1 MITLGAIASRFIA
14 HSTRIIVALIR
25 SLTLIFCF
33 SLMAGAA
40 VSLTFDEGQAQQR
53 KSINA
58 LTADELI
65 SLRRGVAQMKAWN
78 TAPHDSADFR
88 RSWVYWA
95 NMHSHFGQSCV
106 TNNPSNFLGMGSVQ
120 TSTASNASETA
131 TWCKCEHGTDFFL
144 TWHRMFLWYFERVL
158 QAAAGDPSLRLPFW
172 DYATDHSLPA
182 AYRDQTYVNE
192 AGQTVPNPL
201 RVDDR
206 QTRVNTGTPLATGIV
221 SAAQAMRQNTFNSF
235 SELLEA
241 TPHGTVHCAVGVA
254 NCCSGLM
261 GCIPSS
267 ALDPIFWAHHTNIDR
282 LYECWLSVNE
292 SKRLPSDP
300 AHLDTK
306 FTFVDAD
313 GSTVERRVG
322 DMLRLS
328 QLGYSYAQGGGCPAV
343 AVASAEER
351 ANMTH
356 TASASEQAFTLTGPT
371 RLERGVTTVPISV
384 PSAAREMLP
393 AQAMPSTE
401 RRIHIVIDGLKF
413 DDKMPGVLYNVY
425 LKGDG
430 DQREQIGVINFFNF
444 TAPHHDS
451 SAGRFAFDATDAI
464 QLLGIEAA
472 AKPSLVFEPTTG
484 LTNSSPEAAA
494 SLISPEANVHFDSAR
509 IVIVP

>member
-1 MITLGAIASRFIA
+1 MLSSNVIRGTEVVVKGVLVNEGTNYFTDRQLVVRGKDKSSGSIAVTSPA
-14 HSTRIIVALIR
+14 P
-25 SLTLIFCF
+25 LTTARPQNTEL
-33 SLMAGAA
+33 AP
-40 VSLTFDEGQAQQR
+40 VSLQDVLGKEVVVRGHIQQQPMTGSGLRDVLVVDEVKELAPIHAEEEQAQQR

-58 LTADELI
+58 LRANELM

-78 TAPHDSADFR
+78 SAPRDSADFR
-88 RSWVYWA
+88 RSWAYWA
-95 NMHSHFGQSCV
+95 NMHSHFGQGCI
-106 TNNPSNFLGMGSVQ
+106 TNNPSNIPGMGGVQ
-120 TSTASNASETA
+120 AFTASNTNETN

-201 RVDDR
+201 RVDAR

-235 SELLEA
+235 SGMLEE
-241 TPHGTVHCAVGVA
+241 TPHGAVHCAVGVA

-282 LYECWLSVNE
+282 LYECWLRVDE
-292 SKRLPSDP
+292 PARLPSDP

-313 GSTVERRVG
+313 GNTVQRRVG

-328 QLGYSYAQGGGCPAV
+328 QLGYSYAQGGGCPA
-343 AVASAEER
+343 APVASA
-351 ANMTH
+351 AGGGNVIP
-356 TASASEQAFTLTGPT
+356 TASASEQAFPLTGPT
-371 RLERGVTTVPISV
+371 RTRAWG
-384 PSAAREMLP
+384 
-393 AQAMPSTE
+393 
-401 RRIHIVIDGLKF
+401 
-413 DDKMPGVLYNVY
+413 DDRAY
-425 LKGDG
+425 
-430 DQREQIGVINFFNF
+430 
-444 TAPHHDS
+444 
-451 SAGRFAFDATDAI
+451 
-464 QLLGIEAA
+464 
-472 AKPSLVFEPTTG
+472 
-484 LTNSSPEAAA
+484 
-494 SLISPEANVHFDSAR
+494 
-509 IVIVP
+509 